1 MPSVNA
7 SDAFLTLLEAALHEK
22 APEALSASI
31 DWPEVYALAR
41 QHRVGGLLLDT
52 VLNLDAPPPEAIVG
66 PWQEHA
72 MVTLMQQIQFV
83 DLLHT
88 VLTAFDQASL
98 KAIVIK
104 GVALKLLYPNPDMR
118 TMSDADLL
126 VAPEAFLRSQALL
139 QAQGFIRNEQDSTDA
154 VYVCDHPVGLRI
166 ELHQRLFDKKQ
177 QGFLSKL
184 DENVLFDMAKAERM
198 AVYGGEAWVYPPTE
212 HALFMLLHMA
222 KHMIVTGFGLRQVS
236 DFLLFVERYDARM
249 DWAAFWQTCKTLSLE
264 RFASSLL
271 TLCHLRLGLP
281 EGQWRRT
288 LPVAMDR
295 EAAELLLTDLLEA
308 GVFGK
313 SSQERTR
320 SAAVVYRSF
329 DSEAGNQDSKAGR
342 LRRAIFVQP
351 SELKPPYL
359 YAKRHPMLLPIAWVH
374 RLLRFFFQGQG
385 NARLEAAEGMR
396 IADERLALLEKLGMR
411 G

>member
-1 MPSVNA
+1 MPAVNA
-7 SDAFLTLLEAALHEK
+7 PDVFLTLLEAALHERV
-22 APEALSASI
+22 PENLPETI

-52 VLNLDAPPPEAIVG
+52 VLALEAPPPDALLG

-72 MVTLMQQIQFV
+72 MMTLLQQTQFV

-88 VLTAFDQASL
+88 VLAAFDQASL
-98 KAIVIK
+98 KVIVIK

-126 VAPEAFLRSQALL
+126 VAPEAFEESQALL
-139 QAQGFIRNEQDSTDA
+139 QAQGFVRNEQDSTDA
-154 VYVCDHPVGLRI
+154 VYVCDHPVGLRV

-177 QGFLSKL
+177 QGFLAKL
-184 DENVLFDMAKAERM
+184 DERTLFDMAKAERM
-198 AVYGGEAWVYPPTE
+198 AVYGGEAWLYPPTE

-222 KHMIVTGFGLRQVS
+222 KHMIVTGFGLRQVG

-249 DWAAFWQTCKTLSLE
+249 DWTAFWQTCGTLSLE
-264 RFASSLL
+264 RFAASLL

-281 EGQWRRT
+281 EGQWKRS
-288 LPVAMDR
+288 LPVPMDR
-295 EAAELLLTDLLEA
+295 EAAEFLLSDLLEA

-329 DSEAGNQDSKAGR
+329 DSGTGKDSKAGR
-342 LRRAIFVQP
+342 LRRAVFVRP

-359 YAKRHPMLLPIAWVH
+359 YAKRHPILLPVAWIH
-374 RLLRFFFQGQG
+374 RMLRFLFQKQG
-385 NARLEAAEGMR
+385 HARQEAAEGMR